1 MNVVPESAMAARLDR
16 AAFYAVMLLPL
27 LLLHAHG
34 IAEGAIAVT
43 DLCFLG
49 RCAVLRDWRWLRTPW
64 WRVAATWW
72 GWMVF
77 CSLPIPALSLGE
89 GGAHELVQGV
99 MMVRFLVLAAAM
111 EHMVLRTIAA
121 RQWLFGLVGASSAWI
136 ILNSVIQFIFG
147 RNLIGWPR
155 GIDGV
160 LSGPF
165 GTPRAGPA
173 LARILIPSIL
183 PPAASLLARRR
194 LAPVLGAY
202 ALLLFGVAI
211 MVLMG
216 QRMPLVIT
224 LLGLAVVAVLM
235 PRLRPVV
242 LAAAIAGGL
251 LLAASPVVAPA
262 AYHRQVQKFTFQ
274 LEHFAVSQYGELYAR
289 AWEIGVRNP
298 ITGLGFGG
306 FNTGCKQPTY
316 FRPSFDGSLKDGGGA
331 PICWDHPHNFY
342 FEALANGGFVSLGLF
357 AATAVAWLV
366 TLGRGLWR
374 DPRPMRVALF
384 AAAFLQLW
392 PIQSTTG
399 FTSMPIGG
407 WFFLL
412 LGWGLAETRWRDQ
425 SQAQPSVGPAALRT
439 R

>member
-1 MNVVPESAMAARLDR
+1 MNAVPESAAAVWLDR
-16 AAFYAVMLLPL
+16 VAFYAVMLLPL

-34 IAEGAIAVT
+34 IAEVAIAIA

-49 RCAVLRDWRWLRTPW
+49 RCAVMHDWRWLRTPW
-64 WRVAATWW
+64 WRVAAIWW
-72 GWMVF
+72 GWMMI
-77 CSLPIPALSLGE
+77 CSLPLPMLHLGE
-89 GGAHELVQGV
+89 GHMRELVQAV
-99 MMVRFLVLAAAM
+99 VMVRFLVLLAAM
-111 EHMVLRTIAA
+111 EHMILRTIAA
-121 RQWLFGLVGASSAWI
+121 RTWLFRLVAASSAWI
-136 ILNSVIQFIFG
+136 ILNSVVQLFTG

-155 GIDGV
+155 GMDGV

-183 PPAASLLARRR
+183 PPAANLLARRR
-194 LAPVLGAY
+194 LLPVLGAY
-202 ALLLFGVAI
+202 ALLLLGVAI
-211 MVLMG
+211 MVLIG

-235 PRLRPVV
+235 PRLRPTVI
-242 LAAAIAGGL
+242 AAAVAGAL

-262 AYHRQVQKFTFQ
+262 AYQRQVAKFSFQ

-289 AWEIGVRNP
+289 AWEIGLRNP
-298 ITGLGFGG
+298 ITGLGYGG
-306 FNTGCKQPTY
+306 FNTGCKNPAY
-316 FRPSFDGSLKDGGGA
+316 FRPSFDGSVKDGGGA
-331 PICWDHPHNFY
+331 PICWDHPHNYY
-342 FEALANGGFVSLGLF
+342 FEALANGGFVGLALF
-357 AATAVAWLV
+357 AATAIAWLA
-366 TLGRGLWR
+366 TLGQGLWR
-374 DPRPMRVALF
+374 EPRPMRVALF
-384 AAAFLQLW
+384 AAAFLNLW
-392 PIQSTTG
+392 PIASTTG

-425 SQAQPSVGPAALRT
+425 WQAQPSVGPESLRT